1 MANGVGYELKA
12 LMNDWGR
19 KAHGNWRRM
28 QLACFNIDA
37 IGKAEHILRRNDE
50 YEILVQVRKLW

>member
-1 MANGVGYELKA
+1 MKA